1 LYRRILLYLPCCI
14 GDVVL
19 ATATLAALRRACPA
33 AHIAWAV
40 GSWSKAVLTD
50 HPMLNEIID
59 TGADALPFKSIS
71 GFIDT
76 VRLLRA
82 GNYDLLVSLV
92 RSPLM
97 SLAALASGIPTRAG
111 LDSRGR
117 GFGYSVR
124 AQIDPQQP
132 RLEAEIYLD
141 VVRALGIDTSGC
153 YASVPVL
160 AAPRAVAIQHGIASP
175 YIVVNPAGGTNPGMT
190 MTSKRYPPAQMA
202 ALAERVAGQLDA
214 QIVVLA
220 GPGDGALVAELRAHL
235 HLPPVELVGVLS
247 FKEIAMLAVAAEC
260 YIGND
265 TGVTHF
271 AAAAGARTFMIFG
284 PSDPRRYAP
293 YTLNS
298 YALWKPTA
306 LPAAGVAAGAP
317 VSFDWARDGI
327 SVDEAAAQILNIIH
341 PPVP

>member
-1 LYRRILLYLPCCI
+1 MYRRILLYLPCCI

-19 ATATLAALRRACPA
+19 ATATLAALRRAYPD

-40 GSWSKAVLTD
+40 GSWSHAVLTD
-50 HPMLNEIID
+50 HPLLNEIID
-59 TGADALPFKSIS
+59 AGPAALPFKTIN
-71 GFIDT
+71 GFIET

-97 SLAALASGIPTRAG
+97 SMAALASGISTRAG
-111 LDSRGR
+111 LDSGGR
-117 GFGYSVR
+117 GFGYSLR
-124 AQIDPQQP
+124 ATIDPQIP

-141 VVRALGIDTSGC
+141 VARVLGINTSGC
-153 YASVPVL
+153 YAHVPVPAAPQIL
-160 AAPRAVAIQHGIASP
+160 AARYGIVSP
-175 YIVVNPAGGTNPGMT
+175 YIIINPAGGMNPGMS
-190 MTSKRYPPAQMA
+190 MTSKRYPPAQLA
-202 ALAERVAGQLDA
+202 ALAERIAVQLKA

-220 GPGDGALVAELRAHL
+220 GPSDAALVEELRSHL
-235 HLPPVELVGVLS
+235 HAPAVELVGVLS
-247 FKEIAMLAVAAEC
+247 FKEIAMLAVAAKC

-265 TGVTHF
+265 TGVTHL
-271 AAAAGARTFMIFG
+271 AAAAGALTFMIFG

-298 YALWKPTA
+298 HALWKPTA
-306 LPAAGVAAGAP
+306 LPAGGVAAGAP
-317 VSFDWARDGI
+317 RLFDWARDGI
-327 SVDEAAAQILNIIH
+327 SVDEAEAFIMRIIH

>member
-19 ATATLAALRRACPA
+19 ATATLTALRRAYPG

-50 HPMLNEIID
+50 HPLLDEIVD
-59 TGADALPFKSIS
+59 TGPAALPFKSIS
-71 GFIDT
+71 GFINT

-111 LDSRGR
+111 LDSGGR
-117 GFGYSVR
+117 GFGYTVR
-124 AQIDPQQP
+124 AKIDPQTP

-141 VVRALGIDTSGC
+141 VTRALGIDTSGC
-153 YASVPVL
+153 YAHVPVT
-160 AAPRAVAIQHGIASP
+160 AAPRTIAMKHGITSP
-175 YIVVNPAGGTNPGMT
+175 YIVINPAGGTNPGMT
-190 MTSKRYPPAQMA
+190 MTSKRYPPPQLA
-202 ALAERVAGQLDA
+202 ALAERIAQQRNA
-214 QIVVLA
+214 QIVILA
-220 GPGDGALVAELRAHL
+220 GPGDRALVAELRSSLRA
-235 HLPPVELVGVLS
+235 PVVELVGVLS
-247 FKEIAMLAVAAEC
+247 FKEIAMLAAAAEC

-298 YALWKPTA
+298 HALWKPTV
-306 LPAAGVAAGAP
+306 LPAGGVAAGAP
-317 VSFDWARDGI
+317 RSFDWVRDGI
-327 SVDEAAAQILNIIH
+327 SVDEAEARIIQIIH
-341 PPVP
+341 PPDP